1 MYLEDYEVYSPAGQS
16 QEDSARDAARRPQI
30 ERAKTAMERP
40 SPKSQRGRKPQGG
53 LPSRWL
59 LKLGLMLGILLS
71 AGLLLANVRALR
83 DTLQQITAIE
93 NNSRAIDREIATLRA
108 TNERLKATIQRQSEE
123 IDTLKAVLE
132 SAFKALDTLAV
143 AHRLGRAPLSP
154 VRSLENQEA
163 SKPALVERDSL
174 ADRQSRLLSADFMA
188 LEQASLRQFRF
199 RAGIPPAI
207 AGLKSGRVGGRD
219 PQAIRSVI
227 RRHDPAITDLY
238 QRELRNNPELRGSLT
253 LRFQIDKNGYLMN
266 PEIVDTTLRAPGL
279 EQKILEKMRRWRDFG
294 KSLDYTGETRYQLTY
309 VFGDSLSAQSFA
321 IYAVH

>member
-1 MYLEDYEVYSPAGQS
+1 MYLEDYEVYSPTGQS
-16 QEDSARDAARRPQI
+16 QEESARDAARRPQI
-30 ERAKTAMERP
+30 ERARTAMERP

-53 LPSRWL
+53 LPNRGL
-59 LKLGLMLGILLS
+59 LKLGLTLGILMS

-93 NNSRAIDREIATLRA
+93 NSSRAIDREIATLRA

-132 SAFKALDTLAV
+132 SAFKALDTLTV
-143 AHRLGRAPLSP
+143 ARRLDRASL
-154 VRSLENQEA
+154 SLENEEA
-163 SKPALVERDSL
+163 SDPALVERESL
-174 ADRQSRLLSADFMA
+174 AGRQSRLSSADFMA
-188 LEQASLRQFRF
+188 LEQASLRQYRS

-207 AGLKSGRVGGRD
+207 AGLKGRRVGGRD

-227 RRHDPAITDLY
+227 QRHDPAITDLY
-238 QRELRNNPELRGSLT
+238 QRELRNNPDLRGSLT
-253 LRFQIDKNGYLMN
+253 LRFRIDENGYLTN
-266 PEIVDTTLRAPGL
+266 PEIVGTTLRAPGL

-294 KSLDYTGETRYQLTY
+294 KSLDYTGETGYQLTY